1 MCNHAIVI
9 NNRGVHMKYQSQLF
23 KALVFSIIFTIT
35 SGFTVVGHRGDP
47 SKYPEET
54 IQSDNSAFNSGA
66 DYVELD
72 LRLSADGEL
81 VVSHDDDLFRVTH
94 THAIVSQNYWQA
106 LSQLTYDNGEHV
118 LSLPELFDYY
128 QKKPNTKFILETKID
143 HGLDPSYEL
152 EDQIAATVKKYH
164 MEKRIMIH
172 SFSAASL
179 FHFRKIMPDAYL
191 ILIVGS
197 LKRINFSNLP
207 QVNAVNVSSDLIL
220 NHSWLIH
227 WLHQLNKQVYVWT
240 EMDESPDLWQWL
252 INKNVDGVVT
262 NFPSTGF
269 KYKLAKEGTK
279 KYAIHR
285 KGSYFGKKKAKTMMN
300 PYVQKMQNKYVYPG
314 QKFEVMYGVRAHNQL
329 YYQIANQTFIS
340 AEFVNMDLRPADI
353 APYQSKQIIAKP
365 QKDVRIYR
373 YPDNQAKTKKLLPA
387 NTLFKIQNFN
397 GSPKSLWLFTSQG
410 WIKARD
416 ILFYGF
422 FDDAN
427 WQNYR
432 RLPRM
437 SRYSNIALTPY
448 LQLQPAKTLNTWQK
462 IKQIKKITTKKVLHN

>member
-1 MCNHAIVI
+1 
-9 NNRGVHMKYQSQLF
+9 MKYQSQLF
-23 KALVFSIIFTIT
+23 KALIFSIIFIIT

-106 LSQLTYDNGEHV
+106 LRQLTYDNGEHV
-118 LSLPELFDYY
+118 LSLPELFEYY

-197 LKRINFSNLP
+197 LKRMNFSNLP

-227 WLHQLNKQVYVWT
+227 WLHQLNKQVFVWT

-300 PYVQKMQNKYVYPG
+300 PYVRKMQNKYVYPG

-462 IKQIKKITTKKVLHN
+462 IKQIQKITTKKVLHN

>member
-1 MCNHAIVI
+1 
-9 NNRGVHMKYQSQLF
+9 MKYQSQLF
-23 KALVFSIIFTIT
+23 KALIFSIIFIIT

-118 LSLPELFDYY
+118 LSLPELFEYY

-197 LKRINFSNLP
+197 LKRMNFSNLP

-300 PYVQKMQNKYVYPG
+300 PYVRKMQNKYVYPG

>member
-1 MCNHAIVI
+1 
-9 NNRGVHMKYQSQLF
+9 MKYQSQLF
-23 KALVFSIIFTIT
+23 KALIFSIIFIIT

-118 LSLPELFDYY
+118 LSLPELFEYY

-179 FHFRKIMPDAYL
+179 FHFRKIMPNAYL

-197 LKRINFSNLP
+197 LKRMNFSNLP

-227 WLHQLNKQVYVWT
+227 WLHQLNKQVFVWT

>member
-1 MCNHAIVI
+1 
-9 NNRGVHMKYQSQLF
+9 MKYQSQLF
-23 KALVFSIIFTIT
+23 KALIFSIIFIIT

-300 PYVQKMQNKYVYPG
+300 PYVREMQSKYVYPG

>member
-23 KALVFSIIFTIT
+23 KALIFSIIFIIT

-300 PYVQKMQNKYVYPG
+300 PYVRKMQNKYVYPG

>member
-1 MCNHAIVI
+1 
-9 NNRGVHMKYQSQLF
+9 MKYQSQLF
-23 KALVFSIIFTIT
+23 KALIFSIIFITT

-106 LSQLTYDNGEHV
+106 LRQLTYDNGEHV
-118 LSLPELFDYY
+118 LSLPELFEYY

-197 LKRINFSNLP
+197 LKRMNFSNLP

-227 WLHQLNKQVYVWT
+227 WLHQLNKQVFVWT

-365 QKDVRIYR
+365 QKDVHIYR
-373 YPDNQAKTKKLLPA
+373 YPDNQAKTTKLLPA

>member
-1 MCNHAIVI
+1 
-9 NNRGVHMKYQSQLF
+9 MKYQSQLF
-23 KALVFSIIFTIT
+23 KALIFSIIFITT

-300 PYVQKMQNKYVYPG
+300 PYVQKMQSKYVYPG

>member
-1 MCNHAIVI
+1 
-9 NNRGVHMKYQSQLF
+9 MKYQSQLF
-23 KALVFSIIFTIT
+23 KALIFSIIFIIT

-197 LKRINFSNLP
+197 LKRMNFSNLP

-227 WLHQLNKQVYVWT
+227 WLHQLNKQVFVWT

-300 PYVQKMQNKYVYPG
+300 PYVRKMQNKYVYPG

>member
-1 MCNHAIVI
+1 
-9 NNRGVHMKYQSQLF
+9 MKYQSQLF
-23 KALVFSIIFTIT
+23 RALIFSIIFITT

-106 LSQLTYDNGEHV
+106 LRQLTYDNGEHV
-118 LSLPELFDYY
+118 LSLPELFEYY

-197 LKRINFSNLP
+197 LKRMNFSNLP

-227 WLHQLNKQVYVWT
+227 WLHQLNKQVFVWT

-462 IKQIKKITTKKVLHN
+462 IKQIKKIATKKVLHN

>member
-1 MCNHAIVI
+1 
-9 NNRGVHMKYQSQLF
+9 MKYQSQLF
-23 KALVFSIIFTIT
+23 KALIFSIIFIIT

-164 MEKRIMIH
+164 MEKRVMIH

>member
-1 MCNHAIVI
+1 
-9 NNRGVHMKYQSQLF
+9 MKYQSQLF
-23 KALVFSIIFTIT
+23 KALIFSIIFIIT

-300 PYVQKMQNKYVYPG
+300 PYVQKMQSKYVYPG

-340 AEFVNMDLRPADI
+340 AEFVNMDLRPEDI

>member
-1 MCNHAIVI
+1 
-9 NNRGVHMKYQSQLF
+9 MKYQSQLF
-23 KALVFSIIFTIT
+23 KALIFSIIFIIT

-106 LSQLTYDNGEHV
+106 LRQLTYDNGEHV

-227 WLHQLNKQVYVWT
+227 WLHQLNKQVFVWT

-410 WIKARD
+410 WIKARN

>member
-1 MCNHAIVI
+1 
-9 NNRGVHMKYQSQLF
+9 MKYQSQLF
-23 KALVFSIIFTIT
+23 KALVFSIIFIIT

-172 SFSAASL
+172 SFSVASL

>member
-1 MCNHAIVI
+1 
-9 NNRGVHMKYQSQLF
+9 MKYQSQLF
-23 KALVFSIIFTIT
+23 KALVFSIIFIIT

-422 FDDAN
+422 FNDAN

>member
-1 MCNHAIVI
+1 
-9 NNRGVHMKYQSQLF
+9 MKYQSQLF
-23 KALVFSIIFTIT
+23 KALIFSIIFIIT

-227 WLHQLNKQVYVWT
+227 WLHQLNKQVFVWT

-300 PYVQKMQNKYVYPG
+300 PYVQKMQSKYVYPG

-462 IKQIKKITTKKVLHN
+462 IKQIQKITTKKVLHN

>member
-1 MCNHAIVI
+1 
-9 NNRGVHMKYQSQLF
+9 MKYQSQLF
-23 KALVFSIIFTIT
+23 KALIFSIIFITT

-285 KGSYFGKKKAKTMMN
+285 KGSYFGKNKAKTMMN

-340 AEFVNMDLRPADI
+340 SEFVNMDLRPEDI
-353 APYQSKQIIAKP
+353 APYQNKQIIAKP

-373 YPDNQAKTKKLLPA
+373 YPDNQAKTTKLLPA

>member
-23 KALVFSIIFTIT
+23 KALVFSIIFIIT

-172 SFSAASL
+172 SFSVASL

>member
-1 MCNHAIVI
+1 
-9 NNRGVHMKYQSQLF
+9 MKYQSQLF
-23 KALVFSIIFTIT
+23 KALVFSIIFIIT

-152 EDQIAATVKKYH
+152 EDQIAATVKQYH

-207 QVNAVNVSSDLIL
+207 QVNAVNVSSDLLL

-285 KGSYFGKKKAKTMMN
+285 KGSYFGKNKAKTMMN
-300 PYVQKMQNKYVYPG
+300 PYVRKMQNKYVYPG